1 MVNPHKCTKT
11 KFKPKPTLIFKNCS
25 YVCEYHCA
33 QLMYMAM
40 AKHKTVLTI
49 FPLILQTIII
59 DQMMFAG
66 GKVGLTS
73 QN

>member
-1 MVNPHKCTKT
+1 
-11 KFKPKPTLIFKNCS
+11 
-25 YVCEYHCA
+25 
-33 QLMYMAM
+33 MAM